1 MDFINEIIT
10 FLLGENALENGF
22 VGIGDVLHALY
33 FKDTPAIMT
42 VLDAAYEGFWEFL
55 LGLLNLFVK

>member
-10 FLLGENALENGF
+10 FFLGENALENGF

-33 FKDTPAIMT
+33 YKDTPAIMS
-42 VLDAAYEGFWEFL
+42 VLDAAYESFWDFL
-55 LGLLNLFVK
+55 LGLLDLFMK